1 MPVDKFGRTDVG
13 SSQRVVSG
21 GVTLSQ
27 VNNTFLRRDG
37 ENTATG
43 NIDMNSRKL
52 INVLDPDNAQDVAT
66 RNYVDNKVLLPS
78 KKFLAPYAT
87 DLNIYEW
94 KYYQTIP
101 EGLIE
106 GDFDNLPSGLYACY
120 TGYLPNSRLG
130 NLPRNT
136 KGYLIAM
143 TYQQPAD
150 RNKYY
155 KWINST
161 NGDEWSAYFRQ
172 NTWNTWIKS
181 DKVSKVGDTMTGDL
195 ALTTTGSNATR
206 NLGCKTITN
215 GGTFNLWLGTPNV
228 KLVYTDFLKYLQLVI
243 DGGFQIANAG
253 GILFNI
259 GINPNPLNAATFYVP
274 IEMGGRAIVGVA
286 DPANAQ
292 DAATKNYV
300 DSHVGIV
307 ASFFKT
313 ATGTLQNTPHMH
325 IVLLTFPGGKSM
337 TGGKI
342 RITELWVERGQ
353 DEWYATSCA
362 RFNNDWV
369 GFHSMVRESS
379 YVVKFRSIN
388 NPNQWTRNYRLE
400 YIELP

>member
-13 SSQRVVSG
+13 NSQRVVSG

-37 ENTATG
+37 ENTATE
-43 NIDMNSRKL
+43 NIDMDSHKL
-52 INVLDPDNAQDVAT
+52 VNLLDPDNNQDAAT
-66 RNYVDNKVLLPS
+66 KNYVDTQVSLPF
-78 KKFLAPYAT
+78 KKFLAPYADGLNAYSWKDHQGIPPVFSESEFD
-87 DLNIYEW
+87 DL
-94 KYYQTIP
+94 P
-101 EGLIE
+101 AG
-106 GDFDNLPSGLYACY
+106 FYACY
-120 TGYLPNSRLG
+120 TTYLPATRQG
-130 NLPRNT
+130 NLPTKT
-136 KGYLIAM
+136 KGYLISL
-143 TYQQPAD
+143 TYQQPVD

-155 KWINST
+155 KWIDST
-161 NGDEWSAYFRQ
+161 NGEEWEAYFKTG
-172 NTWNTWIKS
+172 NWNTWVKRS
-181 DKVSKVGDTMTGDL
+181 MVSKTGDTMTGDL
-195 ALTTTGSNATR
+195 ALTTVDPNTAR

-215 GGTFNLWLGTPNV
+215 GQFFNLWLGTPNV
-228 KLVYTDFLKYLQLVI
+228 GLRYSDFLKYLVLSV
-243 DGGFQIANAG
+243 DGGFQIQNSTT
-253 GILFNI
+253 ILFTI
-259 GINPNPLNAATFYVP
+259 GVKPNPLGAATFNVP

-300 DSHVGIV
+300 DSHAGIV
-307 ASFFKT
+307 GSFFKT

-337 TGGKI
+337 TSGKI

-388 NPNQWTRNYRLE
+388 NPNQWRRNYRLE